1 MLENFH
7 NEMEKIWSKLI
18 YESMCILLY
27 TNDIL
32 TKKKEDKKSEEI
44 WLIVRA
50 RTLKWNYIHS
60 IPQTQPEVASSPAQ
74 TQT

>member
-1 MLENFH
+1 
-7 NEMEKIWSKLI
+7 
-18 YESMCILLY
+18 MCILLY

-50 RTLKWNYIHS
+50 RTLK
-60 IPQTQPEVASSPAQ
+60 
-74 TQT
+74 